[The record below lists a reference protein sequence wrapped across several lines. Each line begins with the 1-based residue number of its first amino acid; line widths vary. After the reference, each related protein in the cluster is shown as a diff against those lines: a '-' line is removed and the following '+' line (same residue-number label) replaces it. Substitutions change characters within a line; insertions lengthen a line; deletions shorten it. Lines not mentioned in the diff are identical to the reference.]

1 MNTKVKFAL
10 VGTALLFGACADYS
24 VDSDDMMVKTSNPGN
39 GVRDIAYYA
48 MPEDYDL
55 ETYLKL
61 NPDVKYFQ
69 IIDRLRNQDNKPRLD
84 SMASSEAEVK
94 AAATERYNADN
105 EAFLADEALVKKAFL
120 MAGYPESMWIDAA
133 SINSEQKKMVLRYNK
148 QQIGGAPSSA
158 DDIAYIDNFQ
168 YDPELYE
175 MHYAAFGVLDGRAYR
190 NCSKNDITI
199 PAGYANA
206 GKTVAS
212 KAISVMKN
220 SKGKNVQLLA
230 DTLGAQPYINDF
242 SSYYF
247 CKNEADGQIYP
258 IWNDK
263 GGERLARI
271 RTVVDSLLV
280 ANPPEPET
288 SEPATEDPAASE
300 TEKSETPA
308 AGTEEPEAPAGET
321 EEPAEGET
329 TEPAESSSEEPAA
342 SETSSEAASEEVA
355 PAEPSNETP
364 EN

>member
-1 MNTKVKFAL
+1 MNKKVKFAL
-10 VGTALLFGACADYS
+10 VCASLVLGACADYS
-24 VDSDDMMVKTSNPGN
+24 VDSDDVMVKTSNEGN
-39 GVRDIAYYA
+39 GVNDIAYYA
-48 MPEDYDL
+48 LPADYDL
-55 ETYLKL
+55 DTYLKL

-175 MHYAAFGVLDGRAYR
+175 MHYAAFGILDGRAYR
-190 NCSKNDITI
+190 NCSKGDITI
-199 PAGYANA
+199 PAGFANA
-206 GKTVAS
+206 GKTVVS
-212 KAISVMKN
+212 KRESIAKDVATIVN
-220 SKGKNVQLLA
+220 LA
-230 DTLGAQPYINDF
+230 DTLGAKPRIMDY

-247 CKNEADGQIYP
+247 CKNDDGLIYP

-271 RTVVDSLLV
+271 RTVVDSLL
-280 ANPPEPET
+280 AENPPEPEN

-300 TEKSETPA
+300 AEQPESPA
-308 AGTEEPEAPAGET
+308 AETEEPEAPAGET

-329 TEPAESSSEEPAA
+329 TEPAEPVA
-342 SETSSEAASEEVA
+342 SETPSEDASEETA
-355 PAEPSNETP
+355 PAESSNETP